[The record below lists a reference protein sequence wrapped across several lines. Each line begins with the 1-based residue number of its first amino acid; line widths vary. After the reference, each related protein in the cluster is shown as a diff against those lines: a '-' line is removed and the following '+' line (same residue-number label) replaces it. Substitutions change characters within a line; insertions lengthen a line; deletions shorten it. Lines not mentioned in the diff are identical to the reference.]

1 MSFLRFS
8 ADGVR
13 DEHVDQNFTETDRSM
28 LVNTKMGRSGHAI
41 AIYGFKM
48 GRSERTTTSY
58 DMI

>member
-13 DEHVDQNFTETDRSM
+13 DEHVDQNFTEADRSM
-28 LVNTKMGRSGHAI
+28 LVNTKMGRSGHVI
-41 AIYGFKM
+41 ARYGCEM
-48 GRSERTTTSY
+48 GRSERTITSY